1 MKEIKFLKRIL
12 KKRKSFTVQ
21 ILISFLI
28 TGNIPIWA
36 NLIENND
43 IILSGY
49 RIYDKNLNNTGTI
62 SNFIDDF
69 SVSLEGNGITSN
81 QSTFK
86 NLENLGLIKGYS
98 KNGQHFGDNAGN
110 GISAPNSFVT
120 IFNIGNISGYHES
133 NTKEISNDVW
143 GPDSTISLVN
153 TSNGISLKNYYQAS
167 YGKIFLNN
175 LGNISGNA
183 SIKSS
188 NVTSVVTD
196 PNKESWNISS
206 SIVLKENGNGILTHG
221 NVYNKGIING
231 KDFLE
236 SGDITNKFSHIYSDN
251 SGLSLGESTLR
262 SEFSG
267 NGISQIEK
275 IEKNSGIFKGNGY
288 YKSGNVTVIHK
299 NNYDPN
305 KVISSK
311 ITVYNSNNGIESS
324 KLNLTNNEGIISG
337 EIFTHAGSSYSES
350 DREKGK
356 QYNYATNSSINLKNS
371 GNGVFSKDNIED
383 SFKNNGIVSGYTYNI
398 AGIFEEKYK
407 DYYKKGKDYILQF
420 FSGNGLASENVINEL
435 INNGII
441 KGSGSAVAAKAI
453 NEIKNFGILAGRE
466 IFSTGKEI
474 ISNDTTKENYQID
487 FENGNVR
494 DLTTITPTLEI
505 NKGIYIK
512 LSSEFSID
520 SSSKTGNVAIDKNGN
535 PKIESIFNGVGGEV
549 VLEDGTKKVIING
562 QRYDENNHTTDQAN
576 LAKDSYIIANGSNYE
591 NNIINGAGINKGAL
605 VVKAGTSINDSIV
618 NGYNTAIYLE
628 NLSQL
633 TATNT
638 IFNGGG
644 LKNDVAVIKGS
655 MGDNV
660 ASISG
665 ASIINGAVN
674 LQDGNDTLS
683 IANTVQI
690 NGELDGGTGNDIL
703 NLGETSITKV
713 TPNLN
718 ILHDIKG
725 FENVN
730 TNGNITLFETTKIT
744 GADKINLESGNL
756 VLRVD
761 PTITAHGKVT
771 GHALYENN
779 GTLTSNGGN
788 LIVGLNGL
796 GEGTII
802 SMGGTT
808 ITPDTDDSW
817 WKDTDHIKTN
827 SLVLDGKLSADGK
840 DIYITVLESIPLEP
854 SNPVPPTDPQP
865 PINPPIEPEP
875 PVNPPIS
882 PEPPVNPPISPES
895 PIVIDSLL
903 YEKLNKIYQSIVAA
917 GEIGNLANT
926 TLLENKTYN
935 ESLGG
940 LLTILDQMYANN
952 PYAYTVKSSRDSLKL
967 FEDNMSYLTIKPKK
981 DEMIVQGKAIYT
993 GVKNDSGAYGKN
1005 YYGFDTGHRN
1015 YKTTTNTVGGLA
1027 TFEYGLSDKTSVGVV
1042 LGGNSQDINFKGSSK
1057 IKGNSLYLGTFA
1069 KTDINNFKF
1078 MGGVGYQYTSADAD
1092 RKVSNR
1098 YDSFSTGDRYDINS
1112 LNAFVEAKYIYNAEQ
1127 DWTVEPKVR
1136 LSYYY
1141 IEQDKVNEGY
1151 TPGQISMRTDKIN
1164 SNTADVET
1172 GVDFVKSLYLNNG
1185 KLKNILSLGVIN
1197 TIGDKSKELNGYIL
1211 GKEKDG
1217 KKFDIQGVELPK
1229 TSGKVSYSL
1238 ELEQTNGMIYT
1249 AGVSLE
1255 FAKDYNRNVNVTVGI
1270 GYKF

>member
-1 MKEIKFLKRIL
+1 MNLDKAYKNFFRDKSIGFPKFKSKKNPVQSYTTNNQNGTVNIFENWLKVPKLKELVKIKMHRKIEGFMKEIKFLKRIL

-21 ILISFLI
+21 ILIAFLI
-28 TGNIPIWA
+28 TGNIGYGINIFEDFVNETIIKEDNGTALFLKNDYLNITNIGVISGRFADTSTFYDSGNGINAKNIGEISNSGIISGIAVASSGSADSGNGIFSNDSIGNVNNSGIIRGVAQGTNGSYNGSGINAKDIGNVNNSGIISGAERGAGIKSGSLGYVSNNGIISATSDSNSFESDGLYLIFGKSSSTTLGYVSNNGIISGSSMSASGSGISMFDFSFNQINIGNLSNSGIISGFTSTSAISGTPFA
-36 NLIENND
+36 NGISLVGSNSITVGSINNSGIISGSSTSISGTSGNGIYSKQNIGDIENN
-43 IILSGY
+43 
-49 RIYDKNLNNTGTI
+49 
-62 SNFIDDF
+62 
-69 SVSLEGNGITSN
+69 
-81 QSTFK
+81 
-86 NLENLGLIKGYS
+86 GLIKGTNLAINS
-98 KNGQHFGDNAGN
+98 TFNSLSNN
-110 GISAPNSFVT
+110 GILAGKIITYSPYTNNGIT
-120 IFNIGNISGYHES
+120 ITLDNIGNI
-133 NTKEISNDVW
+133 T
-143 GPDSTISLVN
+143 
-153 TSNGISLKNYYQAS
+153 
-167 YGKIFLNN
+167 
-175 LGNISGNA
+175 NI
-183 SIKSS
+183 
-188 NVTSVVTD
+188 
-196 PNKESWNISS
+196 
-206 SIVLKENGNGILTHG
+206 ENGL
-221 NVYNKGIING
+221 
-231 KDFLE
+231 
-236 SGDITNKFSHIYSDN
+236 
-251 SGLSLGESTLR
+251 
-262 SEFSG
+262 
-267 NGISQIEK
+267 
-275 IEKNSGIFKGNGY
+275 
-288 YKSGNVTVIHK
+288 
-299 NNYDPN
+299 
-305 KVISSK
+305 
-311 ITVYNSNNGIESS
+311 
-324 KLNLTNNEGIISG
+324 
-337 EIFTHAGSSYSES
+337 
-350 DREKGK
+350 
-356 QYNYATNSSINLKNS
+356 
-371 GNGVFSKDNIED
+371 
-383 SFKNNGIVSGYTYNI
+383 
-398 AGIFEEKYK
+398 
-407 DYYKKGKDYILQF
+407 
-420 FSGNGLASENVINEL
+420 
-435 INNGII
+435 
-441 KGSGSAVAAKAI
+441 
-453 NEIKNFGILAGRE
+453 
-466 IFSTGKEI
+466 
-474 ISNDTTKENYQID
+474 
-487 FENGNVR
+487 
-494 DLTTITPTLEI
+494 
-505 NKGIYIK
+505 
-512 LSSEFSID
+512 
-520 SSSKTGNVAIDKNGN
+520 
-535 PKIESIFNGVGGEV
+535 GGETL
-549 VLEDGTKKVIING
+549 LENGTKKVVING

-576 LAKDSYIIANGSNYE
+576 LAKDSYITANGNNYE

-618 NGYNTAIYLE
+618 NGYNTAVYLE
-628 NLSQL
+628 NSSQL

-655 MGDNV
+655 TGDNV

-674 LQDGNDTLS
+674 LEDGNDTLA

-690 NGELDGGTGNDIL
+690 NGDLNGGLGKDIL

-718 ILHDIKG
+718 ILHNITG
-725 FENVN
+725 FENIN
-730 TNGNITLFETTKIT
+730 TNGKITLFETTKIT

-761 PTITAHGKVT
+761 PTITANGKVT

-779 GTLTSNGGN
+779 GTLISNGGN
-788 LIVGLNGL
+788 LVIGLNGL

-840 DIYITVLESIPLEP
+840 DINITILESIPLEP
-854 SNPVPPTDPQP
+854 SNPAPIEPPSKPPVEIDPPITPPT
-865 PINPPIEPEP
+865 EPEP
-875 PVNPPIS
+875 PVNPPIN
-882 PEPPVNPPISPES
+882 PEA
-895 PIVIDSLL
+895 PIVVDSLL
-903 YEKLNKIYQSIVAA
+903 YEKLNKVYQSIVTS
-917 GEIGNLANT
+917 GEIGSLANT

-981 DEMIVQGKAIYT
+981 DEMVVQGKAIYT

-1015 YKTTTNTVGGLA
+1015 YKITTNTVGGLA
-1027 TFEYGLSDKTSVGVV
+1027 TFEYGLTDKTSVGVV
-1042 LGGNSQDINFKGSSK
+1042 LGGNNQDINFKGSSK

-1098 YDSFSTGDRYDINS
+1098 YDSFSTGDKYDINS
-1112 LNAFVEAKYIYNAEQ
+1112 LNAFVEAKYVYNAEQ

-1141 IEQDKVNEGY
+1141 IEQDKINEGY

-1255 FAKDYNRNVNVTVGI
+1255 FAKDYNRNVNATIGI